1 MMGYSSL
8 KKLSFITE
16 VTLNLE
22 VKFTYREQ
30 NGEIEIESVETKLE
44 NSSKD
49 VYLGLPTKVIDE
61 IDDQIMEAIAYEKN
75 HP

>member
-1 MMGYSSL
+1 MIMYSKL
-8 KKLSFITE
+8 KSNTFLTE

-22 VKFTYREQ
+22 VKFTYREH
-30 NGEIEIESVETKLE
+30 NGEIEIESTSTTIG

-49 VYLGLPTKVIDE
+49 IYLSLPTKVIDKIE
-61 IDDQIMEAIAYEKN
+61 AEIMEAIAYEKK